1 LLLIS
6 RIPDWMFCHV
16 GDSDWIRC
24 DLDDLSM
31 FCFLCLF
38 LCFFLMRFLI
48 GFVAILVM
56 SDRMFG
62 DVPGADQIFCDF
74 DDDGSDV

>member
-1 LLLIS
+1 
-6 RIPDWMFCHV
+6 
-16 GDSDWIRC
+16 
-24 DLDDLSM
+24 
-31 FCFLCLF
+31 
-38 LCFFLMRFLI
+38 
-48 GFVAILVM
+48 VM